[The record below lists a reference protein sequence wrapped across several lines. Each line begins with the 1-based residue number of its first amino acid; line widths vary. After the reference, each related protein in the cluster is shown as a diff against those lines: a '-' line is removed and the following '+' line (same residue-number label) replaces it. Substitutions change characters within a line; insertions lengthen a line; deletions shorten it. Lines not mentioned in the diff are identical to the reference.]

1 MLLISAG
8 SCITAITDIVPPH
21 FGQRKGFTS
30 YTFARRRAHAFLR
43 AAAPTSTASPA
54 AAPTWTDAGW
64 PPGTFPR
71 PYQRSG
77 ALDFKAGRSFHVLR
91 PRDE

>member
-8 SCITAITDIVPPH
+8 SCITAMTDIVPPH
-21 FGQRKGFTS
+21 LGQRQGFTS
-30 YTFARRRAHAFLR
+30 CTFARRRAHAFFR

-54 AAPTWTDAGW
+54 AVSTWTDAGW
-64 PPGTFPR
+64 SPGSCPR

-77 ALDFKAGRSFHVLR
+77 ALDFKAGRSFHGLR